1 MTGGAKLII
10 GVLVLMLLGAGAI
23 LLVLS
28 FFLLS
33 GRSGL
38 DTPNPLAIS
47 IAEAGKGFLIPGD
60 AASQANPVATSPEVL
75 SSAGKIFTT
84 RCAVCHGTDGKGQT
98 AIGSHIYP
106 RAADLTSARVQNKSD
121 GALHWVIGNGLPHTG
136 MPGWS
141 PLVSDT
147 EIWQLVD
154 YVRQLPKGIPAEPTP
169 TPATSTSNTV
179 AVAMDNYT
187 YVPSPLTVNVG
198 TTVIWTNKDDEDHT
212 VTSADNPKVLDSP
225 KIAKG
230 TSYQFTFTQAGTFN
244 YICTIHDHMS
254 GAVVVK

>member
-1 MTGGAKLII
+1 MTRGAKLII
-10 GVLVLMLLGAGAI
+10 AVLVLMLLGAGAI
-23 LLVLS
+23 LLTLS

-38 DTPNPLAIS
+38 DTPNPLAIA

-60 AASQANPVATSPEVL
+60 AASQTNPVATSPQVL
-75 SSAGKIFTT
+75 ASAGKIFTA
-84 RCAVCHGTDGKGQT
+84 RCVLCHGSDGKGQT
-98 AIGSHIYP
+98 PIGSHIYP
-106 RAADLTSARVQNKSD
+106 RAADLTSDRVQNKSD

-154 YVRQLPKGIPAEPTP
+154 YVRQLPKGIPADPTP
-169 TPATSTSNTV
+169 TPATSTSNAVTV
-179 AVAMDNYT
+179 VMDNYT
-187 YVPSPLTVNVG
+187 FVPSPLTVNVG
-198 TTVIWTNKDDEDHT
+198 TTVTWMNKDDEDHT
-212 VTSADNPKVLDSP
+212 VTSKDDPKVLDSP

-230 TSYQFTFTQAGTFN
+230 TTYQFTFTKAGTYN
-244 YICTIHDHMS
+244 YLCTIHDHMD
-254 GAVVVK
+254 GVIVVQ